1 MCRLMPC
8 GEALSRA
15 GLFIATLPRSGLH
28 PKARSIAL
36 DGTDKNWVPNPNP
49 ILTSITVL
57 IKILEIKRI
66 GKNMNH
72 AL

>member
-1 MCRLMPC
+1 LIPW
-8 GEALSRA
+8 EAAVSRA
-15 GLFIATLPRSGLH
+15 GLFNASLPRSGLE

-49 ILTSITVL
+49 ILTMTVL
-57 IKILEIKRI
+57 IKTLEIKRI

-72 AL
+72 ALRC

>member
-1 MCRLMPC
+1 MCILIPW
-8 GEALSRA
+8 GAAVSRA
-15 GLFIATLPRSGLH
+15 GLFNATLPRSGLH

-36 DGTDKNWVPNPNP
+36 NGTDKNWVPNPNP
-49 ILTSITVL
+49 VLTSMTVL
-57 IKILEIKRI
+57 IKTLEIKRI